1 MAIEMHVLT
10 NPYNGHRLVRYVNVP
25 DPLGELTIR
34 VRYKPGKSP
43 SISGATITAVT
54 GMEDVYD
61 VCTAGEGNNGT
72 SWYQLFQ
79 YQKNLL
85 EVIAANAT
93 GVTYTN
99 YMFSGCSSLT
109 SVAGFDTSS
118 VTRAD
123 GMFSACRALTSI
135 GSFDF
140 SSVTNADYIFSA
152 CESLTAIPVLNFASC
167 TTLAQAFRGCNLI
180 TSVSLLNTGNV
191 VSFYQAFQNCIA
203 LIEVPL
209 LNTSKASQVSSMFSG
224 CTNVESGALALY
236 NQMSSQTTPP
246 AQHSST
252 FYNCGSN
259 TVTGAAELAQIPSD
273 WK

>member
-1 MAIEMHVLT
+1 MSTEMHVLT
-10 NPYNGHRLVRYVNVP
+10 NWYNGHRLVRYVNVP
-25 DPLGELTIR
+25 DPLGEFTIR
-34 VRYKPGKSP
+34 VRYKPNTTP
-43 SISGATITAVT
+43 SISGATVTPVT
-54 GMEDVYD
+54 GMENVYD
-61 VCTAGEGNNGT
+61 VCTAGEGNKGA

-79 YQKNLL
+79 YQNNLL

-93 GVTYTN
+93 GVTHTN
-99 YMFSGCSSLT
+99 HMFSGCASLT

-123 GMFSACRALTSI
+123 GMFSACRALTSV
-135 GSFDF
+135 GAFDF
-140 SSVTNADYIFSA
+140 SSVTNADYIFST
-152 CESLTAIPVLNFASC
+152 CESLTNIPVLNFVSC
-167 TTLAQAFRGCNLI
+167 ITMAQAFRGCSLL

-191 VSFYQAFQNCIA
+191 TNFYQAFQNCIA
-203 LIEVPL
+203 LIAVPL
-209 LNTSKASQVSSMFSG
+209 LNTSKAGQVTSMFDG

-246 AQHSST
+246 TQHSYA

-259 TVTGAAELAQIPSD
+259 TVTGAAELAQIPSG